1 LTIGLPLAGID
12 AGPGFRP
19 VDGHS
24 SVASERLS
32 GEAVSLIIKE
42 RVAATGIDAADFF
55 GHSLRAGFATSAA
68 QAGSRRSR
76 SGHRRGACL

>member
-32 GEAVSLIIKE
+32 GVSLIIKE